1 LQRVTIKRPAQGGGQ
16 RKDLNWEG
24 TMKKLILDLDALKV
38 ESFEADENSG
48 QRGTVLGAE
57 FTGPD
62 ACITHTCGDSVRV
75 ACMD

>member
-1 LQRVTIKRPAQGGGQ
+1 
-16 RKDLNWEG
+16 
-24 TMKKLILDLDALKV
+24 MKKLILDLDALKV
-38 ESFEADENSG
+38 ETFETDERTS

-57 FTGPD
+57 MTGPD

>member
-1 LQRVTIKRPAQGGGQ
+1 
-16 RKDLNWEG
+16 
-24 TMKKLILDLDALKV
+24 MKKLILDLDTLKV
-38 ESFEADENSG
+38 ESFEADERSG

-62 ACITHTCGDSVRV
+62 ACVTHTCGDSVRV